1 MTKINIF
8 FIILLILL
16 SSCGYK
22 IVNKSNINYNV
33 VDITTTGDPRINYK
47 IKNRILSN
55 KKKEGIKNNFVLN
68 IFTEKKKII
77 RDKNI
82 KNEVTSYN
90 LVIRSDVTYKII
102 GKQGEKEFNITQS
115 GDYKVS
121 KQRLDTLNSEKS
133 LTKTLTENIIS
144 KIETK
149 LNNLSNDY

>member
-33 VDITTTGDPRINYK
+33 VDITATGDPRINYK

-68 IFTEKKKII
+68 IVTEKKKII

>member
-55 KKKEGIKNNFVLN
+55 KKKEGIKNNFVLK
-68 IFTEKKKII
+68 IFTEKEKII

>member
-1 MTKINIF
+1 MTKIKIF
-8 FIILLILL
+8 FIILSILL

-22 IVNKSNINYNV
+22 IVNKSNVNYNIA
-33 VDITTTGDPRINYK
+33 DITTNGDPRINYK
-47 IKNRILSN
+47 IKNRILFN
-55 KKKEGIKNNFVLN
+55 KKEGSKNNFVLN
-68 IFTEKKKII
+68 IFTEKKRII
-77 RDKNI
+77 KDKNI

-90 LVIRSDVTYKII
+90 LVISSDVTYKII
-102 GKQGEKEFNITQS
+102 GRQIENKFNVTQS

-133 LTKTLTENIIS
+133 LTQTLTENIIS